1 MLSKLDDPQTEIDGL
16 LIEGQNEIRDLNAYA
31 QKLGTYLDY
40 PYVEQM
46 LNDAAEVSNQ
56 QLSKLNMLIINDL
69 VPMYQKVQQQI
80 KQLDFVKPPQVKL
93 APESGN

>member
-1 MLSKLDDPQTEIDGL
+1 
-16 LIEGQNEIRDLNAYA
+16 
-31 QKLGTYLDY
+31 
-40 PYVEQM
+40 M

-93 APESGN
+93 APESGS